1 MQVLKISASGMVC
14 HSLPIECNLDLSLL
28 VSIFINEQFHNLKY
42 KVTEILIKIYSSR
55 KHHYSKQ
62 VK

>member
-1 MQVLKISASGMVC
+1 MQVLKINASGMVC
-14 HSLPIECNLDLSLL
+14 HSLSIECNLDLSLL
-28 VSIFINEQFHNLKY
+28 VSVFINEQFHSLKY
-42 KVTEILIKIYSSR
+42 KVTEILIKIYSSQ